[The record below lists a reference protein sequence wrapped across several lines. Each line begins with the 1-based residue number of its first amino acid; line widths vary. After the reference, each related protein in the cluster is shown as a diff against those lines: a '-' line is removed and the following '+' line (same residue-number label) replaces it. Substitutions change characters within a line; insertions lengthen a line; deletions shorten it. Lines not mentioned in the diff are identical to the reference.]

1 MFRREEVEQILRHAE
16 SIDPKYEMFGA
27 SAHQYRLNPPV
38 SKTFVCEVEEKYH
51 FLLPEDYVQFITEV
65 GDGGA
70 GPDYG
75 ISPFKTILTMGSSPG
90 AEKFREAYRCSLA
103 NAFKLRPMESDEVE
117 EYAFAREAYER
128 NPEKFFVNDKEVDEY
143 TLCDTDGYLVL
154 GTHGCQWDFGIIT
167 AGERRGQI
175 FDTDN
180 ELGYRF
186 IAHSFSEFYQDW
198 LDYISDMER
207 FQSDLEKWRKI
218 RSR

>member
-1 MFRREEVEQILRHAE
+1 MFKGEEVEKILRHAE
-16 SIDPKYEMFGA
+16 NIDPKYEMFGA
-27 SAHQYRLNPPV
+27 SAHQYKLNPPL
-38 SKTFVCEVEEKYH
+38 SKTFVHEVEEEYH

-75 ISPFKTILTMGSSPG
+75 ICSFKNFLAKGSSPG

-103 NAFKLRPMESDEVE
+103 EAFKLRPMEADEVE

-128 NPEKFFVNDKEVDEY
+128 NPEKYFVNDKAVDEY
-143 TLCDTDGYLVL
+143 TLCNTDGYYVL
-154 GTHGCQWDFGIIT
+154 GTHGCQWNFGLIT
-167 AGERRGQI
+167 AGERRGQV

-180 ELGYRF
+180 EGGFVFVAY
-186 IAHSFSEFYQDW
+186 SFSEFYQNW

-207 FQSDLEKWRKI
+207 FQNDLEKWRKI
-218 RSR
+218 RNR